1 MVVGSNAGLGLEA
14 SVHIACMK
22 PKLLLVTCRDSD
34 KLKFA
39 IDLGQLSW
47 SGQYHDKGSQQVE
60 ACSLDLS
67 KFDGVRAVAD
77 HMAVKEDRQL
87 NIIIA
92 NAGVLLRDYSSTP
105 DGWDSSLVGLF
116 LQLNTPLVGTV
127 LLSILLL
134 PFLVRSSTV
143 DLPSRIVFVS
153 SDAGTWDR
161 ILETVNN
168 DKFSNDANGHFRESR
183 YYDFDLL
190 SSIIFLCELEAR
202 LPKPSLVV
210 VCSVGPGLSEQGSR
224 TLLHGAIGGD
234 ARVTHGQYLSS
245 CCTTRES
252 EDVFTPEGQRLSKK
266 LWDKTI
272 SLLFQ
277 IDEEAPQKVGQY
289 LCDH

>member
-1 MVVGSNAGLGLEA
+1 MYLSLEPDQIHDRRLKLRHTRLLFIQTANISVGQLEIPAAVLYRYQRLVFMVVGSNAGLGLEA

-34 KLKFA
+34 KCKLTRQGNSVKFA

-116 LQLNTPLVGTV
+116 LQLNTPLV
-127 LLSILLL
+127 S
-134 PFLVRSSTV
+134 
-143 DLPSRIVFVS
+143 
-153 SDAGTWDR
+153 
-161 ILETVNN
+161 
-168 DKFSNDANGHFRESR
+168 
-183 YYDFDLL
+183 
-190 SSIIFLCELEAR
+190 
-202 LPKPSLVV
+202 
-210 VCSVGPGLSEQGSR
+210 
-224 TLLHGAIGGD
+224 
-234 ARVTHGQYLSS
+234 YL
-245 CCTTRES
+245 
-252 EDVFTPEGQRLSKK
+252 
-266 LWDKTI
+266 
-272 SLLFQ
+272 
-277 IDEEAPQKVGQY
+277 
-289 LCDH
+289 